1 MHDIPVSFPELGLG
15 EDEVYRQFRQN
26 VETRSAML
34 RDELAFA
41 HMDPP
46 TPEIASGLVGINAC
60 YNQNLLH
67 PDLSPFATQA
77 ERRVIGWIA
86 PAFGMTAGHM
96 CSGSTLANLTALWRA
111 REAGAT
117 RVIAS
122 ADAHISVPKSA
133 HLLGMTY
140 EAVVVTPGGQLNRN
154 LLNDTSNAAIV
165 LTAGTTGRGVI
176 DSLDAIDAINA
187 KWVHVDAAWAG
198 PLIFTKYAALLA
210 GIDRADSVAISAHK
224 WLYQPKE
231 SAIILFADP
240 DAQAAISFGGDYLA
254 VPNVGVQG
262 SRGAAAIPLLATLL
276 SWGKTGLAQRIEKNM
291 ADAEKLAAFLHNDLR
306 TELKQ
311 FPETGVINWR
321 PVRKDAD
328 EVYQLL
334 GHTASKTK
342 IDGETWLRHV
352 AVNPYANVERIW
364 VKISDATQ

>member
-1 MHDIPVSFPELGLG
+1 MLG
-15 EDEVYRQFRQN
+15 
-26 VETRSAML
+26 
-34 RDELAFA
+34 DELAFA

-46 TPEIASGLVGINAC
+46 TPEIASGLAGLNARF
-60 YNQNLLH
+60 NQNLLH

-77 ERRVIGWIA
+77 ERRVIDWVA
-86 PAFGMTAGHM
+86 PAFGMSAGHM

-133 HLLGMTY
+133 HILGMAY
-140 EAVVVTPGGQLNRN
+140 EAVAITPDGRLNRN
-154 LLNDTSNAAIV
+154 LLNDISNAAIV

-176 DSLDAIDAINA
+176 DCLDVIDAR
-187 KWVHVDAAWAG
+187 WVHVDAAWAG
-198 PLIFTKYAALLA
+198 PLIFTKYATRLA
-210 GIDRADSVAISAHK
+210 GIERADSVAISAHK

-240 DAQAAISFGGDYLA
+240 DAHAAISFGGDYLA

-276 SWGKTGLAQRIEKNM
+276 AWGKSGLAQRIEKNM
-291 ADAEKLAAFLHNDLR
+291 ADAEKLAGYLHNDLR
-306 TELKQ
+306 TVLKQ

-321 PVRKDAD
+321 PMCKDAD
-328 EVYQLL
+328 EVYRLL
-334 GHTASKTK
+334 GQTASKTK
-342 IDGETWLRHV
+342 IDGDFWLRHV

-364 VKISDATQ
+364 ARISGAT